1 MKAYEVQRDDDW
13 PHNCEIGAASKWHLP
28 AVKCPDCGRRGWSI
42 GVRYASLALPED
54 VESGPFLAGGAVALE
69 RLSELRDRLL
79 AAWGQDVRLPP
90 GVGFGPLVGKA
101 WGNCGD
107 VAWCGFS
114 MLLTA
119 DAAKRLRGAGV
130 RGLKLAPTEI
140 KWRSRRAPDY
150 FEIEIPAGAR
160 FSPSWLQR
168 LRLLDGALRCRACG
182 FLRREF
188 TELPDRKDRLAYEE
202 LSYYP
207 VLHAPS
213 LPAHWDLLR
222 VQDWEATI
230 VASEHFRNA
239 ALELELT
246 NISFR
251 EIAVESVLLT
261 G

>member
-1 MKAYEVQRDDDW
+1 MKAYRVQSDEDW
-13 PHNCEIGAASKWHLP
+13 PHHCEIDVVSKWHLP
-28 AVKCPDCGRRGWSI
+28 AVKCRECGHRGWSI
-42 GVRYASLALPED
+42 GVRHASLELPDHLEA
-54 VESGPFLAGGAVALE
+54 GPYLTGGAVTSQ
-69 RLSELRDRLL
+69 RLSELRAPLL
-79 AAWGQDVRLPP
+79 EAWGQGVALPP
-90 GVGFGPLVGKA
+90 GAGFGPLVGKA

-107 VAWCGFS
+107 VGWCTFS

-119 DAAKRLRGAGV
+119 DAAQRLREVGV
-130 RGLKLAPTEI
+130 RELKLVPTEI

-168 LRLLDGALRCRACG
+168 LRLLDGAVRCRACG
-182 FLRREF
+182 YLRREF

-213 LPAHWDLLR
+213 LPADWDLLR

-239 ALELELT
+239 ALEVGLT

-261 G
+261 C

>member
-1 MKAYEVQRDDDW
+1 MKAFKVQRDEDW
-13 PHNCEIGAASKWHLP
+13 PHDYEINAASKWLLP
-28 AVKCPDCGRRGWSI
+28 AVKCRECGHRGWCI
-42 GVRYASLALPED
+42 GVRYASLALPDHLEA
-54 VESGPFLAGGAVALE
+54 GPYLVGGAVTLE
-69 RLSELRDRLL
+69 RQKELRAPLL
-79 AAWGQDVRLPP
+79 GAWGQDVRLLP

-101 WGNCGD
+101 WGKCGD
-107 VAWCGFS
+107 VGWCTFS
-114 MLLTA
+114 MVLRE
-119 DAAKRLRGAGV
+119 DAAQRLREAGV
-130 RGLKLAPTEI
+130 RGLKLVPTQI
-140 KWRSRRAPDY
+140 RWRSRLAPDY
-150 FEIEIPAGAR
+150 FEVEIPATAR

-168 LRLLDGALRCRACG
+168 LRLLDGAVRCPACG

-213 LPAHWDLLR
+213 LPADWDLLR

-239 ALELELT
+239 ALEVGLT

-261 G
+261 C